1 MDIQSVE
8 FLTSYAGTGKV
19 PDWGLPEIAVVGRSN
34 SGKSSFINA
43 VLGRK
48 QIAHVS
54 SKPGKTQTVNYFVV
68 NADFI
73 FTDLPG
79 YGFAKTSKAHRE
91 SWKKTIDKYFNFS
104 PRLKL
109 VIIIT
114 DVKVGMT
121 ELDAQMTAYC
131 AGKGI
136 PFFIIANKV
145 DKLNQSLRDQR
156 RKELDASVGEEH
168 YLFFSALKKR
178 GIQDFLSLLEQ
189 FLQK

>member
-73 FTDLPG
+73 F
-79 YGFAKTSKAHRE
+79 
-91 SWKKTIDKYFNFS
+91 
-104 PRLKL
+104 
-109 VIIIT
+109 
-114 DVKVGMT
+114 
-121 ELDAQMTAYC
+121 
-131 AGKGI
+131 
-136 PFFIIANKV
+136 
-145 DKLNQSLRDQR
+145 LRDQ
-156 RKELDASVGEEH
+156 KFL
-168 YLFFSALKKR
+168 YFLYFPILLKISIHNK
-178 GIQDFLSLLEQ
+178 
-189 FLQK
+189 